1 MRLRLA
7 EGEQRLY
14 GGDCAARE
22 QCSYNEAGEKG
33 SSVRGA
39 ERHSRGS
46 SFQIEGMREGA
57 VGNLPIFKE

>member
-22 QCSYNEAGEKG
+22 QCSYNEAGDK
-33 SSVRGA
+33 SNSVRAA
-39 ERHSRGS
+39 ERHSWGS
-46 SFQIEGMREGA
+46 SFQIEGMREGE
-57 VGNLPIFKE
+57 V